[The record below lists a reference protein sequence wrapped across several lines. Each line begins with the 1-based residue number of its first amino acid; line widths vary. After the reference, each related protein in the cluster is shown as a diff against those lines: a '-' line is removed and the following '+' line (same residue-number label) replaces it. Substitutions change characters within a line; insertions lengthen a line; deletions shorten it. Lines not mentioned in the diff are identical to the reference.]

1 MSGITITYPND
12 YVYYIVD
19 KNSKYATVMKRNIR
33 DLTIY
38 EIEGIDK
45 KGYYFST
52 EDLAKAAM
60 K

>member
-1 MSGITITYPND
+1 MAGITITYPND

-19 KNSKYATVMKRNIR
+19 KKSKYATVMKRNIR

-38 EIEGIDK
+38 EIEGSDK

-52 EDLAKAAM
+52 EERAKAAM
-60 K
+60 N